1 MKMYVSRQRGR
12 KRGLER
18 ICYEYEDAHS
28 KMQEFLP
35 GLVLRLVQPMEE
47 RQES

>member
-1 MKMYVSRQRGR
+1 MKTYVSWKRGR

-18 ICYEYEDAHS
+18 ICYEYEE
-28 KMQEFLP
+28 MQEFLP

-47 RQES
+47 RQEN

>member
-1 MKMYVSRQRGR
+1 MKMSVSRKRGR

-18 ICYEYEDAHS
+18 ICYEYEE
-28 KMQEFLP
+28 MQEFLP

-47 RQES
+47 RQEN